1 MALKFLTKKH
11 NQRMIVVYYAL
22 ALIAALIGL
31 FLKDTRW
38 YIISVV
44 FLFLAIFRKYFLM
57 KRLKG

>member
-1 MALKFLTKKH
+1 MKPLTKKH
-11 NQRMIVVYYAL
+11 NQRMIVVYYVL
-22 ALIAALIGL
+22 ALIAALVGL

-57 KRLKG
+57 KKLKG